1 MHVYESL
8 ENKAFALHG
17 ITRARSNLT
26 ENYYTWCV
34 LSHTQTISEWNPE

>member
-17 ITRARSNLT
+17 IIHACNVLT
-26 ENYYTWCV
+26 ENYDAWCV
-34 LSHTQTISEWNPE
+34 FSHTQTISEWNPE